1 VIVIDCSY
9 TLAMVMPDETRPRS
23 VNAVVEARLLA
34 PGIWPVEIANALRNG
49 LRRGRLTE
57 AEVQAVCSRV
67 ERFGVETSSASDLG
81 VRQRYLAAHALDLT
95 AYDATYLDLAMQ
107 RRCALATLDQQ
118 MTQAARRAGV
128 HVLD

>member
-1 VIVIDCSY
+1 
-9 TLAMVMPDETRPRS
+9 MKR
-23 VNAVVEARLLA
+23 VELGLHARQRA
-34 PGIWPVEIANALRNG
+34 RK
-49 LRRGRLTE
+49 RGATE

-118 MTQAARRAGV
+118 MAQAARRAGV